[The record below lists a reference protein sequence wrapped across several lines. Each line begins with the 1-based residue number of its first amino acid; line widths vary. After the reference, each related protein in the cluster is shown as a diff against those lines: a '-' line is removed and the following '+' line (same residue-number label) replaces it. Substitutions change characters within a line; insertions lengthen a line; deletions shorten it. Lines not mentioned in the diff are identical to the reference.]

1 MDLWV
6 FCQTTYLLRRSV
18 KKKWGEGQEVDEPD
32 SVGSYFVIKLK
43 KVRRVFT
50 YTNSNA
56 NWEWTKRML
65 SQVGTYNTLQVFF
78 AGKGQIECSELDQ
91 LINVD

>member
-1 MDLWV
+1 M
-6 FCQTTYLLRRSV
+6 R
-18 KKKWGEGQEVDEPD
+18 EGQEVDEPD

-56 NWEWTKRML
+56 N
-65 SQVGTYNTLQVFF
+65 
-78 AGKGQIECSELDQ
+78 
-91 LINVD
+91 